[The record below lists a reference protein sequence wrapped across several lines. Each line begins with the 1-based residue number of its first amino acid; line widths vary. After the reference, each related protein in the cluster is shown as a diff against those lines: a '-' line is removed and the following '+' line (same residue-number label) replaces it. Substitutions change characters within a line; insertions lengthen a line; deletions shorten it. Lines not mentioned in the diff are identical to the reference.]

1 MELLPHLFANRGDDD
16 VLKWIETIDQVEEER
31 RIEEERLRETP
42 GFERNGNTTP
52 YKVKRKNE
60 EYLENTDSFFI
71 FFIFFSKKKF

>member
-52 YKVKRKNE
+52 YKVKEKERRRIKTLTAF
-60 EYLENTDSFFI
+60 YFYI
-71 FFIFFSKKKF
+71 FFQKNNF

>member
-52 YKVKRKNE
+52 YKVKEKERRRIKT
-60 EYLENTDSFFI
+60 LTAFLFFL
-71 FFIFFSKKKF
+71 FFSKKNI